1 MSRTSQLSQ
10 QTADR
15 LAVATTLGI
24 AAAIVF
30 LSLTPHETM
39 PDAPGSDK
47 LHHFVA
53 YAAFAFPICAVRP
66 RAILWMVPLA
76 AAFGGAIELIQPH
89 FGRHADWGD
98 FIANATG
105 AIMGAAL
112 AWAGH
117 RAVLRRLLRAR

>member
-1 MSRTSQLSQ
+1 MSQTSHLSQL
-10 QTADR
+10 TADR

-24 AAAIVF
+24 AAAIMF
-30 LSLTPHETM
+30 LSLLPHEAT

-66 RAILWMVPLA
+66 RAALWMVPLA

-89 FGRHADWGD
+89 FGRHPDWGD

-105 AIMGAAL
+105 ATIGAAL

-117 RAVLRRLLRAR
+117 RVLLRRLLRAR